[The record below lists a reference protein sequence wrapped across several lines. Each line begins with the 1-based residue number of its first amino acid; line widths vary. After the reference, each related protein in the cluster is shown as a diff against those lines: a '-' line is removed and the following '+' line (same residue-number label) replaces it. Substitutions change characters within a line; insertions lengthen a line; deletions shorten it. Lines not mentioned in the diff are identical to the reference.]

1 MKIHKLTASQKTFGA
16 VVFALAAGLSVL
28 FTAKSVSLQQP
39 LISASAQPIGRAELP
54 PSLTASKLEAQAAT
68 DMNTSAANTI
78 PLNRAFNV
86 PSHRFVQASWQM
98 GGVKAA
104 TPSIPLSEKISD
116 YGIVELQQKPASFP
130 AVGEQVLL
138 PMLHGKNVVAIVE
151 SSVNLANGDYSW
163 SGHLHGHG
171 TDYPVVMT
179 YGERSVFATITTPDG
194 SYSMESTDG
203 VGWLY
208 KNPAEIELSNPGAK
222 DFLEIDG
229 HH

>member
-16 VVFALAAGLSVL
+16 IVFALVAGLSVL
-28 FTAKSVSLQQP
+28 FTVKSVSLQQP
-39 LISASAQPIGRAELP
+39 LISTSAQPIGRAELP
-54 PSLTASKLEAQAAT
+54 PLHTVSKLEAKAAT
-68 DMNTSAANTI
+68 EMNASANTI

-86 PSHRFVQASWQM
+86 PGHTSVQASWQM

-104 TPSIPLSEKISD
+104 IPSIPLSEKIAD

-151 SSVNLANGDYSW
+151 SAVNLANGDYSW

-171 TDYPVVMT
+171 SDYPVVMT

-194 SYSMESTDG
+194 SYTMESTDG

-208 KNPAEIELSNPGAK
+208 KNPAEIELSNPDAK

>member
-28 FTAKSVSLQQP
+28 FTVKSVSLQQP
-39 LISASAQPIGRAELP
+39 LISTSAQPIGRAELP
-54 PSLTASKLEAQAAT
+54 PSLTTSKLEVQAAT
-68 DMNTSAANTI
+68 DMNASANTI
-78 PLNRAFNV
+78 PLNRAFNR
-86 PSHRFVQASWQM
+86 PSHTSVQASWQM

-116 YGIVELQQKPASFP
+116 YAIVELQQKPADFP
-130 AVGEQVLL
+130 AVGDQVLL

-151 SSVNLANGDYSW
+151 SAVNLANGDYSW
-163 SGHLHGHG
+163 SGHLHGYG

-179 YGERSVFATITTPDG
+179 YGEGSVFATITTLDG
-194 SYSMESTDG
+194 SYTMESING
-203 VGWLY
+203 LGWLY